1 MFATPVPEILFK
13 FGLGL
18 SIPGVGKVD
27 PTIGVGYKCSIC
39 NLLTPQYEKGE
50 TDLVL
55 TGDSSSGT
63 TDQAAYVYEK
73 VQGNAD
79 TDENS
84 KLVHLEFYKVMYLY
98 PCQNSQTRKG
108 SMSSSGKR
116 L

>member
-1 MFATPVPEILFK
+1 M
-13 FGLGL
+13 
-18 SIPGVGKVD
+18 
-27 PTIGVGYKCSIC
+27 
-39 NLLTPQYEKGE
+39 
-50 TDLVL
+50 L

-84 KLVHLEFYKVMYLY
+84 KLVHLEFYQVMYLY
-98 PCQNSQTRKG
+98 LCQNSQILRKG
-108 SMSSSGKR
+108 SLSSSGKR

>member
-1 MFATPVPEILFK
+1 MQMYLF
-13 FGLGL
+13 LLLL
-18 SIPGVGKVD
+18 S
-27 PTIGVGYKCSIC
+27 
-39 NLLTPQYEKGE
+39 QYEKGE
-50 TDLVL
+50 TALVL

-63 TDQAAYVYEK
+63 KDQAQYVYEK

-84 KLVHLEFYKVMYLY
+84 KLVHLEFYKVKCLY